1 MDSELKVKVDVKKI
15 GAELIRV
22 QKRMEVV
29 ERNMEE
35 YLRGM
40 EMVLQEIKEAKKEIE
55 KLKKS
60 RDVLENKINSMV
72 EENKMERSLNES
84 LVLEEDDEDGGDRV
98 GEADDVGVGRGEG
111 AGEEEV
117 GMDI

>member
-1 MDSELKVKVDVKKI
+1 MDSELKVKVAVKKI

-40 EMVLQEIKEAKKEIE
+40 EMILKEIKEAKMEID

-60 RDVLENKINSMV
+60 RDILEKEVNSMV

-84 LVLEEDDEDGGDRV
+84 LVLEEDDEDGGDGV
-98 GEADDVGVGRGEG
+98 VEADDVGVARGEG

-117 GMDI
+117 GLDI